1 MQFFK
6 TLLSLLRVKHWTKNI
21 FIFTALLFS
30 EKLFEWQSLFVN
42 IIAFFAFC
50 FIASSIYSINDIHDA
65 RRDRL
70 HPKKKNRPIASGKI
84 GKIQALILAC
94 ILLIIS
100 SIIGVK
106 LSFYFFL
113 VLLLY
118 FVLNLFYTFI
128 GKNIII
134 IDAFCISMGFVLRVI
149 GGSFAISVH
158 SSGWMIMTTFF
169 LSLFLGFGKRRNEIL
184 SLGEKYPL
192 HRKVLNKYDISFLNN
207 ILISCGTISLLSYT
221 LYTLDTSVIQRLGS
235 NKLIYTVPIVTYG
248 FFRYMH
254 LLWAN
259 EEGDP
264 TDLILH
270 DMNILINIL
279 LWLASTVLIIY
290 IFKGS

>member
-1 MQFFK
+1 MQFLK
-6 TLLSLLRVKHWTKNI
+6 DLLSLLRVKHWAKNM

-30 EKLFEWQSLFVN
+30 EKLFEWQSLLVN
-42 IIAFFAFC
+42 TIAFFAFC
-50 FIASSIYSINDIHDA
+50 FISSSIYSINDIHDA
-65 RRDRL
+65 RGDRL
-70 HPKKKNRPIASGKI
+70 HPKKKSRPIASGRV
-84 GKIQALILAC
+84 GKIQALLIAC

-106 LSFYFFL
+106 LSRYFFL

-134 IDAFCISMGFVLRVI
+134 IDAFCISLGFVLRVI

-184 SLGEKYPL
+184 SLGEDPSF
-192 HRKVLNKYDISFLNN
+192 HRKVLKKYDIGFLNH
-207 ILISCGTISLLSYT
+207 ILISCVTISVLSYA
-221 LYTLDTSVIQRLGS
+221 LYTLDTSVIQRLGT

-254 LLWAN
+254 LLWEN

-270 DMNILINIL
+270 DMNMLIDIF
-279 LWLASTVLIIY
+279 LWLASTILIIY
-290 IFKGS
+290 ISKSS